1 MGETDSGGEKKY
13 TFKNS
18 ALQTGID
25 WFEIG
30 KLKEV
35 EKYHIK
41 IKKENFQKDFFTVS
55 TFKKMFWMPWEN
67 LLKHKRR
74 ETKQKLKVI
83 HISS

>member
-1 MGETDSGGEKKY
+1 MGETDSGGEKIY

-41 IKKENFQKDFFTVS
+41 IKKENFFTVS

-83 HISS
+83 NIYS